1 MPQFRE
7 ENKYIDLHLN
17 VFLQKAQA
25 HDLDILY
32 APAERLKKDFECHM

>member
-17 VFLQKAQA
+17 AFSQKAQA

-32 APAERLKKDFECHM
+32 ALAERLKKDFECHM